1 MYKNQLQELAQRSC
15 FNLPSYTCIREGPDH
30 APRFRAAVN
39 FNGETFESPS
49 YCCTLRQAEHSAAE
63 VALNAL
69 SCRGPSNSLAARI
82 LDETGV
88 YKNLLQ
94 EVSQRVGASL
104 PIYIT
109 FRTGLGHLPVFTC
122 TVELA
127 KVIFTGEPA
136 KNKKQAEKN
145 AAMAA
150 WLSLKSLVQQSANSM
165 FEKSRKDEPEHV
177 TVAYALQKYL
187 TKAGLEKKCFP
198 IKFPALNSRPSSTEQ
213 SPATTSKILPFILP
227 KTAYRDKTVAAV
239 SNSAV
244 FQNICEIA
252 QRQPVMTI
260 ANESV
265 SSLLDNQISQSHKF
279 HVAGAAPYIPVQ
291 RCIPHQ
297 RIAPPVTIRNAV
309 PVFSAP
315 PLPSTHSSM
324 GVRPPVLHMA
334 PPVCVRQ
341 AVPVSASSPG
351 QMEELSNKH
360 PAVKVES
367 PHFSTP
373 PPAPV
378 EQPPLS
384 RAASGRLGDS
394 PFFKLPLVR
403 VEEPLGP
410 KLLPF
415 HLAPFS
421 KVPSVP
427 LEPPSFEVPV
437 VQIQPLVSSSVSSST
452 RTKAPTNEIFIPV
465 QEMLQESAE
474 INALKELKI

>member
-30 APRFRAAVN
+30 APRFKAAVN

-69 SCRGPSNSLAARI
+69 SFRGPSNSLAARI

-104 PIYIT
+104 PSYTT

-150 WLSLKSLVQQSANSM
+150 WISLKSLVQQSESSM
-165 FEKSRKDEPEHV
+165 FEKPRKDEPEHV
-177 TVAYALQKYL
+177 TVAHALQRYL
-187 TKAGLEKKCFP
+187 IKARLEKKCFP
-198 IKFPALNSRPSSTEQ
+198 IKFPALNPRQSSTQQ
-213 SPATTSKILPFILP
+213 SSATTSKILPLICP
-227 KTAYRDKTVAAV
+227 KTAPRDRTIPAA

-244 FQNICEIA
+244 FQKICKIA
-252 QRQPVMTI
+252 QSQHVMTV
-260 ANESV
+260 ANECL
-265 SSLLDNQISQSHKF
+265 SSLIDSQTPQSHKF
-279 HVAGAAPYIPVQ
+279 HAAGAAPYIPVQ

-297 RIAPPVTIRNAV
+297 RIAPPVTIRDAI

-315 PLPSTHSSM
+315 PLPSTQSSM
-324 GVRPPVLHMA
+324 GARPPVLRMA
-334 PPVCVRQ
+334 PPVHVRQ
-341 AVPVSASSPG
+341 AVPVTAASPD
-351 QMEELSNKH
+351 QMEELPNIH

-367 PHFSTP
+367 PQFSRP
-373 PPAPV
+373 PPARV

-384 RAASGRLGDS
+384 RAAS
-394 PFFKLPLVR
+394 
-403 VEEPLGP
+403 E
-410 KLLPF
+410 
-415 HLAPFS
+415 
-421 KVPSVP
+421 VPGLQ
-427 LEPPSFEVPV
+427 LEPPSFEAPR
-437 VQIQPLVSSSVSSST
+437 VQIHSPVSSSISSST
-452 RTKAPTNEIFIPV
+452 ITKAPINEIRTSV
-465 QEMLQESAE
+465 QDMLQESAQIE
-474 INALKELKI
+474 ALKELKI

>member
-1 MYKNQLQELAQRSC
+1 M
-15 FNLPSYTCIREGPDH
+15 
-30 APRFRAAVN
+30 PRFKAAVN

-63 VALNAL
+63 VALNSL
-69 SCRGPSNSLAARI
+69 SGRGPSNSLAARI

-104 PIYIT
+104 PSYTT

-150 WLSLKSLVQQSANSM
+150 WLSLKSLVQQSESSM
-165 FEKSRKDEPEHV
+165 FEKPRKDEPEHM
-177 TVAYALQKYL
+177 TVAHTLQKYL
-187 TKAGLEKKCFP
+187 IKAKLEKKCFP
-198 IKFPALNSRPSSTEQ
+198 IKFPALNPRPSSAQQ
-213 SPATTSKILPFILP
+213 SPTTTSKILPLICS
-227 KTAYRDKTVAAV
+227 KTAPRDKTVPAV

-244 FQNICEIA
+244 FQKICRIA
-252 QRQPVMTI
+252 QSQHVMTV
-260 ANESV
+260 ANECL
-265 SSLLDNQISQSHKF
+265 SSLIDNQMPHSHKF
-279 HVAGAAPYIPVQ
+279 HAAGADPYIPVQ

-297 RIAPPVTIRNAV
+297 RFAPPVTIRNAI

-315 PLPSTHSSM
+315 PLPSTQSSM
-324 GVRPPVLHMA
+324 GTRPPVLRMA
-334 PPVCVRQ
+334 PPVRVRQ
-341 AVPVSASSPG
+341 AVPVSAASPDH
-351 QMEELSNKH
+351 MDELPHIH

-367 PHFSTP
+367 PQFSRP
-373 PPAPV
+373 PPARV

-384 RAASGRLGDS
+384 RADSGRPGDS

-410 KLLPF
+410 KLLPV

-421 KVPSVP
+421 EVPALQ
-427 LEPPSFEVPV
+427 LEPPSFEIPR
-437 VQIQPLVSSSVSSST
+437 VQIQSPVSSSIGSST
-452 RTKAPTNEIFIPV
+452 STKAPINEIRISFQDV
-465 QEMLQESAE
+465 LQESSE
-474 INALKELKI
+474 IKALKELKI